1 MIDYTTVVGIATGN
15 KYVAVRYVPL
25 MLAGSARTWLN
36 SLPAGS
42 INSWVYFE
50 EAFVCNFTGTYKRP
64 GRPREVAMCIQKPDE
79 PLRDYVTWWTEL
91 RNSCEGVHE
100 VQAIQYFIDGCRD
113 ATLLKHKLM
122 CSEPTSL
129 VVLMAK
135 ADKYATADS
144 VMRVKM
150 TASDKA
156 VPTPATPK
164 PAGDNR
170 GGQNNNKRKADQM
183 DSRSNIKL
191 VANVE
196 GATSAP
202 QDDPPRKRSNRNNA
216 NWLPR
221 QSFEQL
227 LDAPCKIHS
236 GAQPSGHTLRQC
248 SFMRRLSQG
257 DDLPAPPRAR
267 AAPRAPAPRPAPAP
281 PPPPHD
287 DGHLHDDYPHQDGA
301 FVVFTSEGDDKHNL
315 RQRRREVNATVP
327 PVPQYMHWSHKPITC
342 SRVDHPTVMPNPGSY
357 ALVLDPTFTSK
368 RLTCRFSRVLVDG
381 RSSINILY
389 LNTLLKLGLKETDV
403 LPTSTVFHGI
413 VPGQSCSPIGKI

>member
-1 MIDYTTVVGIATGN
+1 
-15 KYVAVRYVPL
+15 
-25 MLAGSARTWLN
+25 
-36 SLPAGS
+36 
-42 INSWVYFE
+42 
-50 EAFVCNFTGTYKRP
+50 
-64 GRPREVAMCIQKPDE
+64 
-79 PLRDYVTWWTEL
+79 
-91 RNSCEGVHE
+91 
-100 VQAIQYFIDGCRD
+100 
-113 ATLLKHKLM
+113 M

-257 DDLPAPPRAR
+257 DGL
-267 AAPRAPAPRPAPAP
+267 PAP
-281 PPPPHD
+281 PPPSAP
-287 DGHLHDDYPHQDGA
+287 P
-301 FVVFTSEGDDKHNL
+301 
-315 RQRRREVNATVP
+315 ATP
-327 PVPQYMHWSHKPITC
+327 ATAPVPAARVKSTPIAAPAEPMVQAPSAPPATPATTPVPAA
-342 SRVDHPTVMPNPGSY
+342 RVMPTPIAAPAEPTV
-357 ALVLDPTFTSK
+357 
-368 RLTCRFSRVLVDG
+368 
-381 RSSINILY
+381 
-389 LNTLLKLGLKETDV
+389 
-403 LPTSTVFHGI
+403 
-413 VPGQSCSPIGKI
+413 